1 MKAFDKLMAH
11 VAERPAQIRSLKE
24 TGTTIMGY
32 VPNGYLPE
40 ELLHASGA
48 LPVGLLRGGDHA
60 PVTAAESCMHRFVD
74 TFCRAHIGY
83 RLLGEELLYQ
93 LPDLLVTAYTDRN
106 QFAIGEMWQHFTE
119 VPVFK
124 VDVPRYNRAEHALAY
139 YHQGLAKLRQR
150 LEQHLGGAIS
160 DADLD
165 REIGVSNRIRS
176 LLKTIGEMRKMEV
189 PPISGSQFIRLNH
202 ATFYADREVL
212 AEALT
217 DMVEELPGA
226 PVDSPPRVR
235 LMVIGSTL
243 AEGDYRVIEMLEQ
256 YGAGVVFEEFAEGVH
271 HYGQQVV
278 PGDEPLMALARRYL
292 TERTP
297 PAFFKNVYPE
307 RRDFYLDKISEYRVD
322 GVLWYSLLY
331 RDSYDR
337 EAILF
342 SKELQDRG
350 IPFLKI
356 SSDYDAA
363 ETEAMRTRIEA
374 FLETIG

>member
-1 MKAFDKLMAH
+1 MKAFDRLMAH

-24 TGTTIMGY
+24 RGTTIIGY

-40 ELLHASGA
+40 ELLYASGG
-48 LPVGLLRGGDHA
+48 LPLGLLRGGDHA
-60 PVTAAESCMHRFVD
+60 AVIAAESCMHRFVD
-74 TFCRAHIGY
+74 TFCRAQIGY
-83 RLLGEELLYQ
+83 RLLGKELLYQ
-93 LPDLLVTAYTDRN
+93 LPDLLVAAYTDRN
-106 QFAIGEMWQHFTE
+106 QFAIGEMWQHYTE
-119 VPVFK
+119 IPIFK

-139 YHQGLAKLRQR
+139 YHQGLVILRRR
-150 LEQHLGGAIS
+150 LEQHLGCDIS
-160 DADLD
+160 DADLN
-165 REIGVSNRIRS
+165 REIEVSNRIRS
-176 LLKTIGEMRKMEV
+176 LLKTIGETRKQEV
-189 PPISGSQFIRLNH
+189 SPISGSQFVRLNH
-202 ATFYADREVL
+202 ATYYADREVL
-212 AEALT
+212 TDALT
-217 DMVEELPGA
+217 SMTHELPGA
-226 PVDSPPRVR
+226 SVDGPPRVR

-243 AEGDYRVIEMLEQ
+243 AEGDYRAIEMLEQ
-256 YGAGVVFEEFAEGVH
+256 YGADIVFEEFAEGVH
-271 HYGQQVV
+271 HYWQPVV
-278 PGDEPLMALARRYL
+278 SGDEPLMALAHRYL

-307 RRDFYLDKISEYRVD
+307 RRDFYLDKIGEYRVD

-337 EAILF
+337 EAISF
-342 SKELQDRG
+342 SRELQERG